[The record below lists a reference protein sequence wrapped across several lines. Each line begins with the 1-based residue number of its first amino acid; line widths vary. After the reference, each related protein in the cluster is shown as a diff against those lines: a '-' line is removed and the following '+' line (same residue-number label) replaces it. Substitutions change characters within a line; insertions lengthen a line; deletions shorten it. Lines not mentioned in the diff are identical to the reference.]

1 MLFNLHW
8 SKFFDVKRKRKEISW
23 SQRLWLKVSRDI
35 RTGTN
40 VFLLNFWFCNS
51 ILFQLLIY
59 NSVVTI
65 WKVLIFNPCFFQV
78 CMSKNPGYVES
89 VEVKWVGKPLH
100 SIVWSDCEEP
110 KNVRKVWSECFIA
123 LQNWIRKVLFKFKAM
138 APYPFGNL
146 KLPNS
151 GDLIARLGI
160 TQLFALENVTQYLFG
175 TKSFYVSIRFPLSV
189 LCMDIRSYPYSN
201 PFVFFRFYHR

>member
-1 MLFNLHW
+1 M
-8 SKFFDVKRKRKEISW
+8 SEKFG
-23 SQRLWLKVSRDI
+23 Q
-35 RTGTN
+35 N
-40 VFLLNFWFCNS
+40 VLLRYKIEFEKYCSNS
-51 ILFQLLIY
+51 
-59 NSVVTI
+59 
-65 WKVLIFNPCFFQV
+65 
-78 CMSKNPGYVES
+78 
-89 VEVKWVGKPLH
+89 
-100 SIVWSDCEEP
+100 
-110 KNVRKVWSECFIA
+110 
-123 LQNWIRKVLFKFKAM
+123 KFKAM

-201 PFVFFRFYHR
+201 PFGYFRFSHR

>member
-1 MLFNLHW
+1 MESLFILSYDLTAKNQKM
-8 SKFFDVKRKRKEISW
+8 SEKFG
-23 SQRLWLKVSRDI
+23 Q
-35 RTGTN
+35 N
-40 VFLLNFWFCNS
+40 VLLRYKIEFEKYCSNS
-51 ILFQLLIY
+51 
-59 NSVVTI
+59 
-65 WKVLIFNPCFFQV
+65 
-78 CMSKNPGYVES
+78 
-89 VEVKWVGKPLH
+89 
-100 SIVWSDCEEP
+100 
-110 KNVRKVWSECFIA
+110 
-123 LQNWIRKVLFKFKAM
+123 KFKAM

-201 PFVFFRFYHR
+201 PFVFSVFITDRLLGMCTLWLSRLYKSLSRILTA